1 MNISVFGDPYY
12 CAIYAA
18 EKRSLVVGY
27 SGPEEALLPTMII
40 FFVGCWKLLH
50 TKTSRFGIIFA
61 KSYFQ
66 VLVHARSLTP
76 CCLMRGKRRF
86 KVKTIIQIPGSHFT
100 LFF

>member
-40 FFVGCWKLLH
+40 FFVGC
-50 TKTSRFGIIFA
+50 
-61 KSYFQ
+61 
-66 VLVHARSLTP
+66 
-76 CCLMRGKRRF
+76 
-86 KVKTIIQIPGSHFT
+86 
-100 LFF
+100 